1 MDLFYPYF
9 YIPYSLIRA
18 KELQLHWSV
27 KDLFTIVWKFKT
39 EGTCLFEVVNASL
52 TLQTSCMLV
61 VHLSNS
67 AQNEQFPICKILVSS
82 HNGLLRNLKFFG
94 LNFRGL
100 WRFYCVLGDT
110 IFMDLWRFY
119 CFLGGYNYVDIYL
132 YMETFYRLCIFVVV
146 WNLWVATEI
155 EPRWI

>member
-18 KELQLHWSV
+18 EELQLHWGV

-100 WRFYCVLGDT
+100 WRFYCVLGGYNFHGVVE
-110 IFMDLWRFY
+110 IIL
-119 CFLGGYNYVDIYL
+119 FLGGYNYVDIYL
-132 YMETFYRLCIFVVV
+132 YMEIFYRLCIFVVV